1 MVLNDEQR
9 QMVVD
14 NEKLI
19 WWTMKRFG
27 VSDIDDIYSILA
39 LGLCKAACTY
49 KKEKGEFSTW
59 AITIMEM
66 EIKLEFR
73 RRNTNIRR
81 LNYETFSYNSIIPN
95 GKNKHDIEFLET
107 IQGKSD
113 VWEDLVNIDFSCLTE
128 TEKQIVKLICEG
140 YNQMEMKEIMGLSQS
155 YISRIIT
162 RIKKKLGKEL
172 YNEL

>member
-1 MVLNDEQR
+1 MVLNEEQR
-9 QMVVD
+9 QMIVD

-19 WWTMKRFG
+19 WWTMNRFG

-39 LGLCKAACTY
+39 LGLCKAAYTY

-95 GKNKHDIEFLET
+95 GKQKNDIEFLET

-128 TEKQIVKLICEG
+128 TEKQVVKLIYEG
-140 YNQMEMKEIMGLSQS
+140 YNQMEMKEILGLSQS

>member
-39 LGLCKAACTY
+39 LGLCKAAFTY

-95 GKNKHDIEFLET
+95 GKNKNDIEFLET

-113 VWEDLVNIDFSCLTE
+113 VWEDLVNIDFSCLTD

>member
-9 QMVVD
+9 KMVVD

-19 WWTMKRFG
+19 WCTMKRFG
-27 VSDIDDIYSILA
+27 VSEIDDIYSILA
-39 LGLCKAACTY
+39 LGLCKASCTY

-59 AITIMEM
+59 AIKIMEM
-66 EIKLEFR
+66 EIKIEFR

-95 GKNKHDIEFLET
+95 GKRKQDIEFLET

-113 VWEDLVNIDFSCLTE
+113 VWEDLVNIDFSCLTD

>member
-9 QMVVD
+9 KMVVD

-19 WWTMKRFG
+19 YWTMNRFK

-73 RRNTNIRR
+73 RRNTKLRR
-81 LNYETFSYNSIIPN
+81 LNYEAFSYNEPLTN
-95 GKNKHDIEFLET
+95 TKGKRDVEFLET

-128 TEKQIVKLICEG
+128 TEKQIVKLIYEG
-140 YNQMEMKEIMGLSQS
+140 YNQMEMKEILGLSQS

-162 RIKKKLGKEL
+162 KIKKKLGKEL

>member
-1 MVLNDEQR
+1 
-9 QMVVD
+9 
-14 NEKLI
+14 
-19 WWTMKRFG
+19 
-27 VSDIDDIYSILA
+27 
-39 LGLCKAACTY
+39 
-49 KKEKGEFSTW
+49 
-59 AITIMEM
+59 MEM

-95 GKNKHDIEFLET
+95 GKNKQDIEFLET

-140 YNQMEMKEIMGLSQS
+140 YNQMEMKEIMGISQS

-172 YNEL
+172 YNELQ

>member
-1 MVLNDEQR
+1 MNDLQIFENSEFGSVR
-9 QMVVD
+9 TITVD
-14 NEKLI
+14 GEPYFVGK
-19 WWTMKRFG
+19 
-27 VSDIDDIYSILA
+27 DIV
-39 LGLCKAACTY
+39 
-49 KKEKGEFSTW
+49 E
-59 AITIMEM
+59 
-66 EIKLEFR
+66 
-73 RRNTNIRR
+73 R

-95 GKNKHDIEFLET
+95 GKRKQDIEFLET

-113 VWEDLVNIDFSCLTE
+113 VWEDLVNIDFSCLTD